1 MEKEVRV
8 LLYPGTFDPI
18 TLGHLDVIKRA
29 LNLADK
35 LVVAVAVNPQKAPLF
50 SIDERIEMIK
60 EAVKGLDTVEV
71 SQYDGLTVDFALRV
85 GARFIIRGLRAISDF
100 EMEFQMA
107 LANRRLNSDVD
118 TIFLMPSQEFAYLN
132 STLVKEIVRLGG
144 DASGLVPKNVVE
156 KLKEKFL

>member
-1 MEKEVRV
+1 MSKTDRI

-35 LVVAVAVNPQKAPLF
+35 LIVAVAVNPQKAPLF
-50 SIDERIEMIK
+50 NLDERIDMIK
-60 EAVKGLDTVEV
+60 EAVKGLYAVEIM
-71 SQYDGLTVDFALRV
+71 SYDGLTVDFALKV
-85 GARFIIRGLRAISDF
+85 SARFIIRGLRAISDF

-144 DASGLVPKNVVE
+144 DVSGLVPPNAVRM
-156 KLKEKFL
+156 LKEKFS

>member
-1 MEKEVRV
+1 MSKTDRI

-35 LVVAVAVNPQKAPLF
+35 LIVAVAVNPQKAPLF
-50 SIDERIEMIK
+50 NLDERIEMIR
-60 EAVKGLDTVEV
+60 EATKDLDGVEIM
-71 SQYDGLTVDFALRV
+71 SYDGLTVDFALKV
-85 GARFIIRGLRAISDF
+85 GTRFIIRGLRAISDF

-144 DASGLVPKNVVE
+144 DVSGLVPPNAVRM
-156 KLKEKFL
+156 LKEKFS